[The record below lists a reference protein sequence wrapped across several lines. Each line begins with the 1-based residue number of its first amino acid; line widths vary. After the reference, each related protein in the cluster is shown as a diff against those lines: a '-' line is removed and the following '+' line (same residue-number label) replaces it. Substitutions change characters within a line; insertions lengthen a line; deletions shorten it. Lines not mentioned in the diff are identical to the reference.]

1 MRSTTCAPIPMCGH
15 PSSTTTARLVFL
27 TDSRMAASSRG
38 RNDLEAGNMGDPALP
53 RLGVLRPELE
63 CGATRAPEHD
73 GDPNLPTRHVQH
85 LCRGIDDLVQRE
97 QREVP
102 GHELDDRPE
111 AAHGGAD
118 ADPRESELRDGSI
131 DHAFGAELLQQSAA
145 HLVRAL
151 IDADFFTHQK
161 HVLIALHLLSQ
172 RLVQGISIGESRH
185 GQSASTSV
193 YSSSGSGSGLS
204 SANLTAPSTS
214 AWISASMASSAA

>member
-97 QREVP
+97 
-102 GHELDDRPE
+102 
-111 AAHGGAD
+111 
-118 ADPRESELRDGSI
+118 LRDGSI

-204 SANLTAPSTS
+204 SANLTAASTS